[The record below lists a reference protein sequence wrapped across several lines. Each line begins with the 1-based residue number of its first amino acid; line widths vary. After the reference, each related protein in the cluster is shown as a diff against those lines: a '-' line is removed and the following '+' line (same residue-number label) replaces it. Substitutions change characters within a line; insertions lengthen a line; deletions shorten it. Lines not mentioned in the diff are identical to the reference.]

1 MHSLYQLYI
10 MDHWITLVSPNDRLV
25 VATTSASCNRYIDH
39 SLGIR
44 NVHTFVFGQH
54 AFWRQTSSLR
64 KVIDRSRVLS
74 TKKSPCRP
82 TAYTKHTHHRRS
94 SISVSLSELL
104 ISYAVIISLNFLH
117 WRNTPPLQVGVLWRR
132 TPANPTSQNIPS
144 AHTFKRN
151 L

>member
-1 MHSLYQLYI
+1 MTAYIAYLTATQEQDITNIYLVLVTTAVSSSNNHAFIVPIIHYGSLNNSC
-10 MDHWITLVSPNDRLV
+10 SPNDRLV

-104 ISYAVIISLNFLH
+104 ISYAVISLNFLH
-117 WRNTPPLQVGVLWRR
+117 
-132 TPANPTSQNIPS
+132 
-144 AHTFKRN
+144 
-151 L
+151 